1 MSEGLPLGFQ
11 LIPGTYEEVASQEK
25 ARRLLV
31 ENLVIEIARLTVE
44 NEELKLAMGH
54 MQRIDALAL
63 AVGVMKPNS
72 KLEAREL
79 AEEQER
85 TEAARERYNCA
96 GERLSA
102 IAFGVVVGTG
112 LLWSHMIGLVP

>member
-1 MSEGLPLGFQ
+1 
-11 LIPGTYEEVASQEK
+11 
-25 ARRLLV
+25 
-31 ENLVIEIARLTVE
+31 
-44 NEELKLAMGH
+44 MGH
-54 MQRIDALAL
+54 IQRIDALAL
-63 AVGVMKPNS
+63 AVGVMEPNP

-85 TEAARERYNCA
+85 TEAARERYNRA

-112 LLWSHMIGLVP
+112 LLWAHLVSLMP